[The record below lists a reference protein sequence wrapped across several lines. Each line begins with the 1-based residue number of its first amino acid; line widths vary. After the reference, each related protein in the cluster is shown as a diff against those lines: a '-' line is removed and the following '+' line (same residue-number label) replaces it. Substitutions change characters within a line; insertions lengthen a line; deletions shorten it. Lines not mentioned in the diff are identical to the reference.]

1 MFSPQWLAFK
11 AAVARHFSWAI
22 PTARSMELIATFT
35 DRVVEI
41 GAGSGYWAW
50 MMSQAG
56 ISVRA
61 FDACPPEALWHPVRV
76 GDERSIEKHRSRTLF
91 LCWPPSGMPM
101 ASNALD
107 LYRGRHLIFVGEW
120 GHGCA
125 DSKYFAAVRREL
137 AAGADLV
144 LAVTPYVADERPVYV
159 VRDERGSV
167 QDVRAIPPSPR
178 SLPAAPSRTKRALR
192 FEDA

>member
-125 DSKYFAAVRREL
+125 DSKYFAAVRRDF
-137 AAGADLV
+137 DLV
-144 LAVTPYVADERPVYV
+144 GGDSIPQWFMRDDRLMVFERK
-159 VRDERGSV
+159 RRLSAG
-167 QDVRAIPPSPR
+167 AIPPSPR